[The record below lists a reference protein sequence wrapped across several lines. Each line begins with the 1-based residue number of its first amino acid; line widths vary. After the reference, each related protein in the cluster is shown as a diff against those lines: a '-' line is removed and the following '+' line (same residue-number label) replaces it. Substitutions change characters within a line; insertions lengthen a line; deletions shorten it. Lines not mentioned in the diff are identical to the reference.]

1 MVRFNACLFGSG
13 LIWLERYTMKYNG
26 VIQRKF
32 ALLDKQLLQL
42 KNHTKNIDFDSF
54 KDDWAMRSMTER
66 ALQVMA
72 EIVIDVAERIIAIE
86 NAGPIAS
93 SAEAIDT
100 LVKLNILKSTQP
112 YSDIVKFR
120 NLIVHQYEEIDPA
133 IIYDILK
140 NKLENF
146 RQFRNEIDKAR

>member
-1 MVRFNACLFGSG
+1 
-13 LIWLERYTMKYNG
+13 MKYNG

-42 KNHTKNIDFDSF
+42 KKHTKDIDFDLF
-54 KDDWAMRSMTER
+54 KDDWVMRSMTER
-66 ALQVMA
+66 ALQVMV

-86 NAGPIAS
+86 NAGPAAT
-93 SAEAIDT
+93 SAEAIEK
-100 LVKLNILKSTQP
+100 LVELNVLKSTLP
-112 YSDIVKFR
+112 YSDMVKFR

-133 IIYDILK
+133 ILYDILE

-146 RQFRNEIDKAR
+146 RQFRNEIDKL